1 MRRITV
7 LALGALLALLALGGA
22 ALAKEGAVTKFD
34 SLPSEWHA
42 GQNYTLGY
50 MIRMDGVEPYKADTT
65 EIVIRNGT
73 GKVLSY
79 PGTPDGTP
87 GHYTAKVYFPAAGS
101 YTWLRADGPRH
112 DHRARTGQRLDERS
126 PRIRPLERS
135 ARHGGPDR
143 GGAHRHRRGP
153 ASRATRPHAAPRGH
167 RVARSSES
175 GEPALPALTFC
186 PCAETAR
193 SARPLRPHPRWAR

>member
-101 YTWLRADGPRH
+101 YTWRA
-112 DHRARTGQRLDERS
+112 
-126 PRIRPLERS
+126 IRS
-135 ARHGGPDR
+135 ARR
-143 GGAHRHRRGP
+143 SRSRR
-153 ASRATRPHAAPRGH
+153 
-167 RVARSSES
+167 RSSPS
-175 GEPALPALTFC
+175 ARAC
-186 PCAETAR
+186 VSRDSSAR
-193 SARPLRPHPRWAR
+193 SAARPPRSSKQRERGACAPRSHLLSLRRDS

>member
-7 LALGALLALLALGGA
+7 LALGALLALFALGGA

-42 GQNYTLGY
+42 GQSYTLGY

-65 EIVIRNGT
+65 EIVIRGSA

-87 GHYTAKVYFPAAGS
+87 GHYTAKIYFPAAGT
-101 YTWLRADGPRH
+101 YTWQVTQGSFFAPMDLGTITVLGPIS
-112 DHRARTGQRLDERS
+112 TS
-126 PRIRPLERS
+126 TN
-135 ARHGGPDR
+135 
-143 GGAHRHRRGP
+143 GAP
-153 ASRATRPHAAPRGH
+153 ASAPASDPLGTAIPIAAALIAVGAGLRLARLVRTQRRAA
-167 RVARSSES
+167 
-175 GEPALPALTFC
+175 
-186 PCAETAR
+186 TA
-193 SARPLRPHPRWAR
+193 

>member
-101 YTWLRADGPRH
+101 YTWQVTQGSFFAPMDLGTITVLAPV
-112 DHRARTGQRLDERS
+112 
-126 PRIRPLERS
+126 S
-135 ARHGGPDR
+135 ASTN
-143 GGAHRHRRGP
+143 GAP
-153 ASRATRPHAAPRGH
+153 ASAPSSDPLGTAVPIAAALIAVGASLRLARLVRTQRRAA
-167 RVARSSES
+167 
-175 GEPALPALTFC
+175 
-186 PCAETAR
+186 TA
-193 SARPLRPHPRWAR
+193 

>member
-7 LALGALLALLALGGA
+7 LVLGALLALVALGGA

-42 GQNYTLGY
+42 GQSYTLGY

-87 GHYTAKVYFPAAGS
+87 GHYTAKIYFPAAGT
-101 YTWLRADGPRH
+101 YTWQVTQGSFFAPMDLGSITVLAP
-112 DHRARTGQRLDERS
+112 ATS
-126 PRIRPLERS
+126 S
-135 ARHGGPDR
+135 TN
-143 GGAHRHRRGP
+143 GAP
-153 ASRATRPHAAPRGH
+153 ASSPATDPLGTAIPIAAALIALLAGLRLTRLVRTQRRAA
-167 RVARSSES
+167 
-175 GEPALPALTFC
+175 
-186 PCAETAR
+186 TA
-193 SARPLRPHPRWAR
+193 

>member
-1 MRRITV
+1 MRRTTV
-7 LALGALLALLALGGA
+7 LALGAIVALLALGGA
-22 ALAKEGAVTKFD
+22 AFAKEGAITKFD

-87 GHYTAKVYFPAAGS
+87 GHYTAKVYFPAAGT
-101 YTWLRADGPRH
+101 YTWQVTQGSFFAPMDLGTVSVLAPVSTRANG
-112 DHRARTGQRLDERS
+112 T
-126 PRIRPLERS
+126 
-135 ARHGGPDR
+135 
-143 GGAHRHRRGP
+143 P
-153 ASRATRPHAAPRGH
+153 ASAPASDPLGTAIPIAAALIAVGAGLRLARLVRTQRRAAIA
-167 RVARSSES
+167 
-175 GEPALPALTFC
+175 
-186 PCAETAR
+186 
-193 SARPLRPHPRWAR
+193 